1 MNAMVK
7 VAALLRQV
15 VNNPLQWEQNP
26 LPQEVD
32 ECGFA
37 SVEMSGDTGYVVFT
51 TGSGTIDG

>member
-1 MNAMVK
+1 MVK